1 MLSGINLNLSRS
13 CLEGVKL
20 TNANL
25 GVAYLG
31 KSLEGLTSG
40 IPASRNKV

>member
-31 KSLEGLTSG
+31 KSLELDS
-40 IPASRNKV
+40 PVFRLRRDA